1 MKASLLRMIFG
12 AQALIAIG
20 LTVTAVIAGEWL
32 RLQACPLCIFQ
43 RLVYLLIAFF
53 TFCGVLIPAG
63 YRLWSGLVGLLAV
76 GGAATAG
83 YQSWLQY
90 MPDASRECG
99 LSEPTLLE
107 QLVNWLGTLWPQLFM
122 ATGFCSSKEW
132 EIFGLSMANWSGIG
146 FLGFLAVS
154 VYLLSCAMPAADR
167 PHQRRF

>member
-1 MKASLLRMIFG
+1 MKLRILRAIFG
-12 AQALIAIG
+12 GLASVAIG
-20 LTVTAVIAGEWL
+20 LVVTAVVAGEWL

-43 RLVYLLIAFF
+43 RLVYLLIAFVAL
-53 TFCGVLIPAG
+53 CGVLLPAAQ
-63 YRLWSGLVGLLAV
+63 RLWSGLLGLLAV

-90 MPDASRECG
+90 LPDASRECG

-132 EIFGLSMANWSGIG
+132 EIFGLSLAIWSGIG
-146 FLGFLAVS
+146 FLAFLAVS
-154 VYLLSCAMPAADR
+154 VCMLSFNLSSSQPPR
-167 PHQRRF
+167 HVPF